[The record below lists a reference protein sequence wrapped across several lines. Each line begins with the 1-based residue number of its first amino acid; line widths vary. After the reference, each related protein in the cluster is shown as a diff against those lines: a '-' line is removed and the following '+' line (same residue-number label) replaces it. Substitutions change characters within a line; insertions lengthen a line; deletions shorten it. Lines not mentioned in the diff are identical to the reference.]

1 MVNWLF
7 NSIVVVKY
15 VAANSVRVCVCVC
28 VVVYFHGSS
37 PVGDFIPCWW

>member
-15 VAANSVRVCVCVC
+15 VAANSVRACVCVC
-28 VVVYFHGSS
+28 GGVLPWF
-37 PVGDFIPCWW
+37 FPCG

>member
-15 VAANSVRVCVCVC
+15 VAANSVRACVC
-28 VVVYFHGSS
+28 VVYFHGSS
-37 PVGDFIPCWW
+37 PVVDFIPCWW